1 MMTSLLTTFVM
12 AAVGAAVTPL
22 SVMPHVVA
30 THFGTRVVATPVV
43 HARVSDARHADA
55 DTLPWAGIVDSAYQ
69 GTAGAPSTT
78 GIPMFRSIGDA
89 LTQLPVNGGARTIIF
104 IRNGHYR
111 EKLTIDRPRVTL
123 RGQSRG
129 GVFITYD
136 AAADTPA
143 PGGSTYGT
151 RGSYT
156 LRIVAPDFRAEHLTI
171 ENAFDYMAN
180 SAKVANDPTKMKNPQ
195 AVALMTDLGS
205 DRAVFDD
212 VRILGH
218 QDTLFANSGR
228 SWFHDC
234 EVAGSVDFIFGA
246 GQAVFENCDIT
257 SRDRKSAENNG
268 YITAA
273 STDTSHQFGF
283 LFLRDRL
290 RKERPEMAT
299 NSVTLGRPWH
309 PFADPRANAS
319 SVFIE
324 CEMDDHIGAK
334 GWDRMSSVD
343 STGTRIWYEPESARF
358 FEYKSTGPGAVVS
371 TSRRVLSN
379 RDAARY
385 TRAAV
390 FADWD
395 PSPVTTADVTSKHR
409 RRSDTNDQTRGWVVE
424 QSAWNNQGGVGRVEE
439 LFDGRFPGVR
449 VIRKPGGFSIQI
461 RGTVTINGGT
471 EPMYVIDGFSIEPGP
486 EGLIGINPADIARIE
501 VLKDA
506 ASLAMYGSRAGN
518 GVVLIT
524 TKRPK

>member
-1 MMTSLLTTFVM
+1 MIAALLLAAHVIVAPYATAHSVVRINVHSTTQSSV
-12 AAVGAAVTPL
+12 VTLP
-22 SVMPHVVA
+22 
-30 THFGTRVVATPVV
+30 
-43 HARVSDARHADA
+43 A
-55 DTLPWAGIVDSAYQ
+55 DTLPWAGIVDSSYTGAV
-69 GTAGAPSTT
+69 GAPSPS
-78 GIPMFRSIGDA
+78 GVPMFRTIGDA
-89 LTQLPVNGGARTIIF
+89 LTQLPVNGGARTVIF

-123 RGQSRG
+123 RGQSWG
-129 GVFITYD
+129 GVFISYD

-171 ENAFDYMAN
+171 ENTFDYMAN
-180 SAKVANDPTKMKNPQ
+180 AAKPATDPTKMKNAQ

-234 EVAGSVDFIFGA
+234 EVAGSVDFIIGA

-257 SRDRKSAENNG
+257 SRDRKSADNNG

-273 STDTSHQFGF
+273 STDTSHQYGF
-283 LFLRDRL
+283 VFIHDQL
-290 RKERPEMAT
+290 RKEHPEMAA

-309 PFADPRANAS
+309 PIADPRANAS

-343 STGTRIWYEPESARF
+343 STGTRTWYEPESARF
-358 FEYKSTGPGAVVS
+358 FEYGTTGAGNVPS
-371 TSRRVLSN
+371 KTRRLLSK
-379 RDAARY
+379 REAARY
-385 TRAAV
+385 TRVAV
-390 FADWD
+390 LAGWD
-395 PSPVTTADVTSKHR
+395 PMPSTDADKNAR
-409 RRSDTNDQTRGWVVE
+409 RARSNDPTRGWTSD
-424 QSAWNNQGGVGRVEE
+424 QSAWSKQGSVGRVEE
-439 LFDGRFPGVR
+439 LFEGRFPGVR
-449 VIRKPGGFSIQI
+449 VFRQAGGFSVQI
-461 RGTVTINGGT
+461 RGATTLNGNT
-471 EPMYVIDGFSIEPGP
+471 EPLYVIDGFPIEPGP
-486 EGLIGINPADIARIE
+486 DRLIGINPADVARIE

-524 TKRPK
+524 TKRSK